1 MRDFSNTYIFVF
13 STVMIVI
20 VAVLLS
26 SAAMLLQPLQ
36 KRNVELEKKQSILAS
51 IRVEA
56 SRKEAEK
63 LYDKYITG
71 SFVVNAKG
79 ERVDGVEAF
88 GIDMAAEIR
97 KPVGE
102 RHLPLYIATL
112 DDGSHKVIVPVR
124 GKGLWGPVYGYISFN
139 DDYNTIYGAT
149 FGHDKE
155 TPGLG
160 AEIATRPF
168 QEQFVGKRIFDEQGD
183 FVSIRIVKGGAAP
196 DDPHGVDAI
205 SGGTLTS
212 KGLEATIRDC
222 LSGYVAYFKKQQKQK
237 MTANDE

>member
-13 STVMIVI
+13 STVLIVI

-26 SAAMLLQPLQ
+26 AAAMLLQPMQ

-51 IRVEA
+51 INVVS

-79 ERVDGVEAF
+79 DKVEGVDAF
-88 GIDMAAEIR
+88 SVDMAAEIH
-97 KPVGE
+97 KPVEE
-102 RHLPLYIATL
+102 RDLPVYVATL
-112 DDGSHKVIVPVR
+112 DDGSQKVIVPVR
-124 GKGLWGPVYGYISFN
+124 GKGLWGPVYGYISFDN
-139 DDYNTIYGAT
+139 DYNTIFGAT
-149 FGHDKE
+149 FNHDKE

-160 AEIATRPF
+160 AEIATRQF
-168 QEQFVGKRIFDEQGD
+168 QKQFSGKKIFDDNGT
-183 FVSIRIVKGGAAP
+183 FTSIDVVKGGAPAG
-196 DDPHGVDAI
+196 DVHGVDAI

-212 KGLEATIRDC
+212 KGLEETIRDC
-222 LSGYVAYFKKQQKQK
+222 LSGYVAYFKKQQEQK
-237 MTANDE
+237 

>member
-13 STVMIVI
+13 STVLIVI

-26 SAAMLLQPLQ
+26 AAAMLLQPFQ
-36 KRNVELEKKQSILAS
+36 KRNVEIEKKQSILAS
-51 IRVEA
+51 INVVT

-79 ERVDGVEAF
+79 DKVEGVDAF
-88 GIDMAAEIR
+88 HVDMAAEIR
-97 KPVGE
+97 KPVEE
-102 RHLPLYIATL
+102 RNLPVYVSTL
-112 DDGSHKVIVPVR
+112 DDGTVKVIVPVR

-139 DDYNTIYGAT
+139 HDYNTIFGAT
-149 FGHDKE
+149 FNHDKE

-160 AEIATRPF
+160 AEIATRQF
-168 QEQFVGKRIFDEQGD
+168 QEQFLGKKIFDDQGN
-183 FVSIRIVKGGAAP
+183 FTSILIQKGGAAP
-196 DDPHGVDAI
+196 GNPHEVDAI

-212 KGLEATIRDC
+212 KGLEASIKDC
-222 LSGYVAYFKKQQKQK
+222 LSGYVAYFKKQQEQK
-237 MTANDE
+237 